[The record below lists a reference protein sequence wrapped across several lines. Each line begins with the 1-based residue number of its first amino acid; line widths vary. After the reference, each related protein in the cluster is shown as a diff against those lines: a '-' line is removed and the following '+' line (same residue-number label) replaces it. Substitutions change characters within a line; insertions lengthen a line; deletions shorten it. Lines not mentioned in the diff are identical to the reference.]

1 MRTWVRWS
9 AWLCF
14 GLLFWAAGVESTHQH
29 AKQTKS
35 ASCVICVVAHS
46 ISPAANSAHKIPS
59 FAAVGLLR
67 EEVAVAHVRLAF
79 ADIAN
84 RGPPAL

>member
-9 AWLCF
+9 AWLCL
-14 GLLFWAAGVESTHQH
+14 GLMFWAAGVESTHHH
-29 AKQTKS
+29 AKQTRT
-35 ASCVICVVAHS
+35 ATCVICVVAHS
-46 ISPAANSAHKIPS
+46 TSPAANSAHQTPS

-67 EEVAVAHVRLAF
+67 EEAAIAHVRLAF